1 MSARLLSVVA
11 TLMAFA
17 GCALLAPPK
26 PADDCAVAQELLQ
39 DCGATLPL
47 LTDGPCTGL
56 RVALAECVLDQT
68 PTCDSLA
75 SLGRRPDTCAPE
87 LAELTGL
94 GPPTGPATESVFNRP
109 ADAGTQ
115 DSGGDQ

>member
-1 MSARLLSVVA
+1 MRGL
-11 TLMAFA
+11 
-17 GCALLAPPK
+17 ALLALLLGGCELFLPPT
-26 PADDCAVAQELLQ
+26 PADDCASAQELLQ

-47 LTDGPCTGL
+47 LTDGPCVGL

-68 PTCDSLA
+68 PSCDALA

-109 ADAGTQ
+109 ADAGS
-115 DSGGDQ
+115 DDVGGDE